1 MSMNRLLELH
11 DLAKQESRKYDRKRF
26 LFSIL
31 AQDKG
36 RHFTGIV
43 GARGTGK
50 TVLLRQYALEY
61 NDAFYLL
68 ADALERED
76 DARDLIRK
84 LNQHYGF
91 RTFLLDEVHFFPNAT
106 ALLKRLYDFLDVRI
120 LFSSSVSLAM
130 QASAHD
136 LSRRVRLI
144 NLHGFSFREYL
155 NFTQGISLPALDL
168 EQIAAGKWQ
177 SDHLRAGRFFDG
189 YLKGGILPFSL
200 EEPEPLE
207 FLEGI
212 LEKVITRDIPSVER
226 LLVEELES
234 IRRLLQFVGR
244 SSVDGI
250 NYSSLSKNLGITKYK
265 AQQYVGYLEKAFI
278 LHQVFPAGTNV
289 LREPKVLM
297 SPPNRLLY
305 KDFEDAVGGLRED
318 YFVETMK
325 QAGIRFK
332 YLKSTRG
339 AKTPDYLI
347 EDASG
352 KLVIE
357 IGGPSKGRQQFK
369 GINIDRKIV
378 FAHSPLPQ
386 KGRLPLFLLGY
397 LPQ

>member
-1 MSMNRLLELH
+1 MQNRR
-11 DLAKQESRKYDRKRF
+11 AGSTTRKRF
-26 LFSIL
+26 LFSKL
-31 AQDKG
+31 VHDKG
-36 RHFTGIV
+36 RHLTGIV

-50 TVLLRQYALEY
+50 TVLLRQYALEH
-61 NDAFYLL
+61 NDAFYLS
-68 ADALERED
+68 ADTLERED
-76 DARDLIRK
+76 DAWDLIRK

-91 RTFLLDEVHFFPNAT
+91 RTFLLDEIHFLSNPT
-106 ALLKRLYDFLDVRI
+106 ALLKQLYDFVDIRI

-144 NLHGFSFREYL
+144 NLFGFSYREYL
-155 NFTQGISLPALDL
+155 TFTQGISLPALELD
-168 EQIAAGKWQ
+168 QITAGKWKP
-177 SDHLRAGRFFDG
+177 DHFRAGRFFDN
-189 YLKGGILPFSL
+189 YLQGGMLPFSL
-200 EEPEPLE
+200 EEPEPFD
-207 FLEGI
+207 FLERI
-212 LEKVITRDIPSVER
+212 LEIVITRDIPSVER
-226 LLVEELES
+226 LMVDELES

-244 SSVDGI
+244 SKVDGI

-297 SPPNRLLY
+297 TPPNRLLY
-305 KDFEDAVGGLRED
+305 RNFKDAVGGLRED

-325 QAGIRFK
+325 QAGIRFS

-347 EDASG
+347 ENAPV
-352 KLVIE
+352 KLAVE

-378 FAHSPLPQ
+378 FTHSPVPE

>member
-1 MSMNRLLELH
+1 MSLNRLLELH

-26 LFSIL
+26 LFRKL
-31 AQDKG
+31 TRDKG

-50 TVLLRQYALEY
+50 TVLLRQYALEH
-61 NDAFYLL
+61 NEAFYLS
-68 ADALERED
+68 ADTLEQTED
-76 DARDLIRK
+76 AWNLIRK
-84 LNQHYGF
+84 LHRHYGF
-91 RTFLLDEVHFFPNAT
+91 RTFLLDEVHFLPNAT
-106 ALLKRLYDFLDVRI
+106 ALLKQLYDFEDVHI

-144 NLHGFSFREYL
+144 NLHSFSFREYL
-155 NFTQGISLPALDL
+155 TFTQGISLPALDL
-168 EQIAAGKWQ
+168 EQIAEEKWEP
-177 SDHLRAGRFFDG
+177 DHLRAGRFFDD
-189 YLKGGILPFSL
+189 YLQGGILPFSL
-200 EEPEPLE
+200 QEPEPFE
-207 FLEGI
+207 FLERI
-212 LEKVITRDIPSVER
+212 LEKVITRDIPSVAR
-226 LLVEELES
+226 LFVDELES

-244 SSVDGI
+244 SAVDGI

-305 KDFEDAVGGLRED
+305 RDFDDAVGGLRED
-318 YFVETMK
+318 YFAETMK

-339 AKTPDYLI
+339 AKTPDFLI

-352 KLVIE
+352 KLVVE
-357 IGGPSKGRQQFK
+357 VGGPKKGRQQFK

-378 FAHSPLPQ
+378 FAHSPLPEE
-386 KGRLPLFLLGY
+386 GRLPLFLLGY